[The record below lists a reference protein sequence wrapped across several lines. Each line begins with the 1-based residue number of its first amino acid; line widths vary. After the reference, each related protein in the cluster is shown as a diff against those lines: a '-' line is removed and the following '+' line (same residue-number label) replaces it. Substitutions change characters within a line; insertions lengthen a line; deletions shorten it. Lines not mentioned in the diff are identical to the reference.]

1 MFNLNISARKLS
13 LKFHIPLIDISIVNN
28 LEKKK
33 NIRNEYK
40 DNEIKSI
47 S

>member
-33 NIRNEYK
+33 KHKE
-40 DNEIKSI
+40 
-47 S
+47 